1 MFSFAQKA
9 STKIITLFLREK
21 ELDNS
26 LHSSW
31 SASSSQDFLCAAL
44 KLSVR
49 ASTLEFKLMFSR
61 RSLASRT
68 IRSSNSRS
76 IATATGI
83 LAPRP
88 FPHVRLLVGRYR
100 PASQDL
106 PHRLSSFVL
115 VADQLHRLLLPVAHP
130 PRTLVGQHPDVAGAL
145 LRLRPLPEVGVH
157 AQVVSHAV
165 LPPVVLGL
173 VVGEVLSDPVVD
185 PGHGERRL
193 VLEGEGDEVS
203 VGVVGLAL
211 ILNSL

>member
-1 MFSFAQKA
+1 M
-9 STKIITLFLREK
+9 ITLFLREK
-21 ELDNS
+21 ELDDS
-26 LHSSW
+26 LYSSW
-31 SASSSQDFLCAAL
+31 PASSSQDFLCAAL

-76 IATATGI
+76 IATAAGI

-88 FPHVRLLVGRYR
+88 FPHVRLLVGRHR

-130 PRTLVGQHPDVAGAL
+130 PRTLVCQHPDVASTL

-165 LPPVVLGL
+165 LPSIVLRLEVRVVLA
-173 VVGEVLSDPVVD
+173 DP
-185 PGHGERRL
+185 
-193 VLEGEGDEVS
+193 
-203 VGVVGLAL
+203 L
-211 ILNSL
+211 INSRHSQCSFIL